1 MSAIDDTPLA
11 GDELTEAETEA
22 LTAAEQLGQPFLVY
36 RGRDGRQT
44 LLTLHRGLSR
54 VTIGRGPSNNVAIG
68 WDTEVSR
75 VHAELERLAEE
86 WTLVDDGLSR
96 KGTWLNEEKVVS
108 RKKLRDRDVIR
119 VGSTQI
125 TVRVPSA
132 KRSRKAA
139 KAAEHGPGPKLTPTQ
154 RRILEALVRPYK
166 ESQFAQPATNQAIA
180 EELFLSTDAVQ
191 AHLRTLCGAFG
202 LDELPIS
209 QRRTALAVRA
219 LELGVA

>member
-1 MSAIDDTPLA
+1 MTAIDDTPRA
-11 GDELTEAETEA
+11 GEVPTEAELEA
-22 LTAAEQLGQPFLVY
+22 RTAAERLGQPFLLY
-36 RGRDGRQT
+36 RGRDGREC

-54 VTIGRGPSNNVAIG
+54 VTIGRGPSNHVALG
-68 WDTEVSR
+68 WDTGVSR
-75 VHAELERLAEE
+75 VHAELERMGEG

-96 KGTWLNEEKVVS
+96 EGTWLNEEKVVS
-108 RKKLRDRDVIR
+108 RKKLRNGDVIR
-119 VGSTQI
+119 VGSTEI

-132 KRSRKAA
+132 RRSRKQAT
-139 KAAEHGPGPKLTPTQ
+139 KDHGPGPKLTPTQ

-180 EELFLSTDAVQ
+180 EELFLSTDAVK
-191 AHLRTLCGAFG
+191 AHLRTLCTAFG

-209 QRRTALAVRA
+209 QRRTALAIRA

>member
-1 MSAIDDTPLA
+1 MTAIDDTPIADEALA
-11 GDELTEAETEA
+11 EAESEA
-22 LTAAEQLGQPFLVY
+22 LTAAEKLGQPFLVY
-36 RGRDGRQT
+36 RGRDGRQA

-54 VTIGRGPSNNVAIG
+54 VTIGRGPSNHVSIG

-75 VHAELERLAEE
+75 VHAELERLTEE

-108 RKKLRDRDVIR
+108 RKKLRDKDVIR
-119 VGSTQI
+119 VGSTEI
-125 TVRVPSA
+125 TVRIPGR

-139 KAAEHGPGPKLTPTQ
+139 AKDQGPGPKLTPTQ
-154 RRILEALVRPYK
+154 HRILEALVRPYK
-166 ESQFAQPATNQAIA
+166 ESQFAQPATNQAIG
-180 EELFLSTDAVQ
+180 EELFLSTDAVK
-191 AHLRTLCGAFG
+191 AHLRTLCTAFG